1 MKKFLLSAAAAL
13 AIAAPGVAA
22 ADSAD
27 VGVNFSNTDAGGGF
41 DLDEWS
47 LNGAFVHNL
56 DGNMILQFDGEHNKM
71 DFGGSTDLGTSYGA
85 ANFGVR
91 NDSYAFYGFVGLSDL
106 LAVSG
111 TNYGIGGQFYLP
123 NMTFNGSYGITDW
136 DGDFELSSL
145 HVDATYFFTD
155 NFGISAEAG
164 QTDTDIDVTDMR
176 TLGAGAVW
184 RPDGTNFT
192 FSAGYRNFDFDGFDA
207 DQFSIGFTYNIGSG
221 SAKENSQSGAS
232 LNGART
238 LFEETSMLSLFP

>member
-41 DLDEWS
+41 DLDAWS

-71 DFGGSTDLGTSYGA
+71 DIGGNADLGASYGA

-91 NDSYAFYGFVGLSDL
+91 NDSYAVYGFVGFSDIFAL
-106 LAVSG
+106 SG

-136 DGDFELSSL
+136 GDDINMSNL

-164 QTDTDIDVTDMR
+164 QSDMDFADLR
-176 TLGAGAVW
+176 TLGVGAVW

-192 FSAGYRNFDFDGFDA
+192 FNAGYRNFDFDGAEA
-207 DQFSIGFTYNIGSG
+207 DQFRIGFTYNIGSH

-238 LFEETSMLSLFP
+238 LFEGTSILTPIV